1 MRMKAGVP
9 FFVVCVIALVLAG
22 CGGGGGGGSSS
33 HTYIVTP
40 SATSGEGA
48 LAKGI
53 YLTIVSPVAFPQ
65 SVLDKAKKSV
75 TFVAHATGPEVCS
88 QSKKIQGEKGKY
100 ADLNG
105 ETVTVKVNG
114 SNPLTSL
121 VCSGLKKQTGF
132 DPTNVGTH

>member
-9 FFVVCVIALVLAG
+9 FLVVCFIAFVVTG
-22 CGGGGGGGSSS
+22 CGGGGGAGSSS

-75 TFVAHATGPEVCS
+75 TFVEQATGPEVCS
-88 QSKKIQGEKGKY
+88 QSKKIQGVKGKY

-121 VCSGLKKQTGF
+121 VCSGLKKQAGF
-132 DPTNVGTH
+132 DPTNAGTH